1 MIKRFL
7 ISAIAILCCAC
18 MVFAFSA
25 CKKNEDENKDTSNA
39 TASGIFYVK
48 YENAKIELGK
58 EANSALSALGEAKSV
73 KELGDCA
80 GIGAQVKYTYDNFD
94 IYTVKSADSE
104 IIDEISFTSD
114 IIKTPKG
121 LCLGDDTAAV
131 TDAYGTPTSQSAK
144 SIIYT
149 QGKSSLIFGLE
160 NGYVKSIDYKYQ
172 IKSAD

>member
-7 ISAIAILCCAC
+7 ISAIAILCCVCAMLTLSSC
-18 MVFAFSA
+18 
-25 CKKNEDENKDTSNA
+25 NEKQGDDADKTDA
-39 TASGIFYVK
+39 GIFYVEYGK
-48 YENAKIELGK
+48 AKIELGK
-58 EANSALSALGEAKSV
+58 DAKTALSALGEAKSV

-80 GIGAQVKYTYDNFD
+80 GIGAQVKYTYDNFE

-104 IIDEISFTSD
+104 VIDEISFTSD
-114 IIKTPKG
+114 IVKTPKG
-121 LCLGDDTAAV
+121 ICLGDDEAAV
-131 TDAYGTPTSQSAK
+131 VDAYGTPTSKSEK

-149 QGKSSLIFGLE
+149 QGKSSLIFGLD